1 MRYEAVTYHPH
12 ARLRMRRRK
21 VSENQTFRA
30 LNDPNA
36 RFYEN
41 GDKRV
46 CEITIPTGATLRVV
60 FVETTPK
67 TALVITVIR
76 IGN

>member
-12 ARLRMRRRK
+12 ARLRMRRCK
-21 VSENQTFRA
+21 VSEGQVFRA

-41 GDKRV
+41 DDKLV
-46 CEITIPTGATLRVV
+46 CEMTTLTGATLRVV
-60 FVETTPK
+60 FAETVPK
-67 TALVITVIR
+67 TALIITVIR
-76 IGN
+76 IG